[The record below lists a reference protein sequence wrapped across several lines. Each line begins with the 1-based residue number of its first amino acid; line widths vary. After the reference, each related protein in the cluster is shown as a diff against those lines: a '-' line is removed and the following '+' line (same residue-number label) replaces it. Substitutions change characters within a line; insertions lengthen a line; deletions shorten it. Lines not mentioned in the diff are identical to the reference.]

1 MDVRNLKFNEF
12 GAVDCEINHPNY
24 GWIPFT
30 ASPDDAE
37 KFGRDIYA
45 AAVAGSYGD
54 ISEYV
59 APAMSIEQ
67 VQTLRLAA
75 YRTESDQL
83 KLSAEYD
90 AQVSG
95 ASPDYSA
102 WIAAVQQIKAR
113 YPLPEA

>member
-1 MDVRNLKFNEF
+1 MDVRNLKFNES

-59 APAMSIEQ
+59 APAMSVEQ
-67 VQTLRLAA
+67 VQALRLAA

-83 KLSAEYD
+83 KIAAEYD
-90 AQVSG
+90 AQLSG
-95 ASPDYSA
+95 TSPNYSA
-102 WIAAVQQIKAR
+102 WMAKVQEIKER
-113 YPLPEA
+113 YPLPVA